1 MPSPP
6 VYLLH
11 GLLGTAYAHFGA
23 QIRAWTGRHRVIAVD
38 LPGHGRCPLDAT
50 GAYLD
55 RAGDYVATVLTRFG
69 PGRVVAA
76 SYLGGP
82 IAIHLAATRP
92 HLVTSLVLTGFVPGL
107 EQEAFLR
114 MLGGFHVLAAEQP
127 GLAAEY
133 ERLHGPRWKDTLSAY
148 GEDCTRHPERVLPGP
163 AVLAALGA
171 RTHLVN
177 GSHKT
182 AERYAARTAAA
193 IGPRVSG
200 VVLDGAGHIAA
211 HDAPEAF
218 TAAVEAFWSGGPR

>member
-1 MPSPP
+1 MPAQP

-23 QIRAWTGRHRVIAVD
+23 QIRAWRPRHRVIPLD
-38 LPGHGRCPLDAT
+38 LPGHGRCPLDAD

-55 RAGDYVATVLTRFG
+55 RAGDYVTTVLARFG

-82 IAIHLAATRP
+82 IAIHVAATRP
-92 HLVTSLVLTGFVPGL
+92 DLVSSLVLTGFVPGL
-107 EQEAFLR
+107 EQQAFLR

-127 GLAAEY
+127 ELAAEY
-133 ERLHGPRWKDTLSAY
+133 ERLHGARWKDTLSAY
-148 GEDCTRHPERVLPGP
+148 GEDCARQPDRVLPGP
-163 AVLAALGA
+163 DVLAGLRV

-182 AERYAARTAAA
+182 AERDAARTAAA

-200 VVLDGAGHIAA
+200 VVIDGAGHIAA
-211 HDAPEAF
+211 HDAPAAF
-218 TAAVEAFWSGGPR
+218 TAAVEAFWPGGPR

>member
-1 MPSPP
+1 MPPDP
-6 VYLLH
+6 IYLLH
-11 GLLGTAYAHFGA
+11 GLLGTASAHFGA
-23 QIRAWTGRHRVIAVD
+23 QMRTWARQHRVIAVD
-38 LPGHGRCPLDAT
+38 LPGHGRCPLDAAD
-50 GAYLD
+50 AYLD
-55 RAGDYVATVLTRFG
+55 QAVGYVTTVLTRFG

-82 IAIHLAATRP
+82 IAIHVAATRP
-92 HLVTSLVLTGFVPGL
+92 DLVTSLVLTGFVPGL
-107 EQEAFLR
+107 EQAAFLR

-148 GEDCTRHPERVLPGP
+148 GEDCARHPQRVLPGP
-163 AVLAALGA
+163 AVLAGLDT

-182 AERYAARTAAA
+182 AERDAARTAGG

-200 VVLDGAGHIAA
+200 VVIDGAGHIAG

-218 TAAVEAFWSGGPR
+218 TAAVEAFWAGGAR